1 MVMMLNKHR
10 LVFPLNLIKMHMTVQ
25 KKRKT
30 LYFRVYNVYNYITDG
45 AGKWGV
51 YLQNSYFM

>member
-1 MVMMLNKHR
+1 M
-10 LVFPLNLIKMHMTVQ
+10 IVQ
-25 KKRKT
+25 NKRKT